1 MKSFYLRNIYV
12 GYDVSP
18 KVAEK
23 RKAIV
28 FLLGLPGSPKE
39 YEVFQYFKSQ
49 GFDIF
54 LPRYEGTWESKGE
67 FLGLPPS
74 VAIDELVVALK
85 SGITLADAN
94 IYKSNNVFVLGA
106 SFGGGVS
113 LTLKNSEIIKAVC
126 ALSPVISFKNVN
138 KIETLGAYLSTQE
151 KDNYRF
157 SYTQW
162 GKLISDSL
170 YSPITDMSILPGNVL
185 LIAGKNDDQIMYTEI
200 QKFATDK
207 GILNVKIEDAGHI
220 TFSKITEGLQEIISG
235 FFNSKI

>member
-1 MKSFYLRNIYV
+1 MKSFYIGNTYV
-12 GYDVSP
+12 GYDISP
-18 KVAEK
+18 KVDND

-39 YEVFQYFKSQ
+39 YEMFQYFKLE

-67 FLGLPPS
+67 FLERAPS
-74 VAIDELVVALK
+74 VATEELVAALK
-85 SGITLADAN
+85 SGITLADEN

-113 LTLKNSEIIKAVC
+113 LTLNSESVKAVC

-138 KIETLGAYLSTQE
+138 KIETLGTYLSTQE
-151 KDNYRF
+151 KENYRF
-157 SYTQW
+157 VNTQW
-162 GKLISDSL
+162 CKLISDAL
-170 YSPITDMSILPGNVL
+170 YSPITDMCISPGNVL

-200 QKFATDK
+200 QNFATDK
-207 GILNVKIEDAGHI
+207 GILNIEIEDTGHI
-220 TFSKITEGLQEIISG
+220 TFSKITEELQKRISG